1 MAHKIEYHA
10 KSNAGSITGF
20 DEIDKNAPLPA
31 EQTSIFSGLKY
42 KVTENVER
50 PSFANPEVMEKVT
63 ALRFLFG
70 TKDANGNQVL
80 VQTREFKL
88 SFHPKSNLVSFLS
101 SWLGKP
107 LPTDGS
113 LTLDDFVGKGAQL
126 TISHAQTRRGTTY
139 AQISGIAPVIT
150 ELQDKVQPLNSF
162 KLNAEEVA
170 SEEDPY

>member
-1 MAHKIEYHA
+1 MQIKYEA
-10 KSNAGSITGF
+10 KSSAGSITGF

-31 EQTSIFSGLKY
+31 EQTSLHTCLKY

-50 PSFANPEVMEKVT
+50 PSYSNPEVMEKIT
-63 ALRFLFG
+63 TLRFLLG
-70 TKDANGNQVL
+70 SKDANGNQVL

-88 SFHPKSNLVSFLS
+88 SFHPKSNLVSFLTN
-101 SWLGKP
+101 WYGKA

-150 ELQDKVQPLNSF
+150 ELQDKVLPLNSF
-162 KLNAEEVA
+162 KLNTEEVA